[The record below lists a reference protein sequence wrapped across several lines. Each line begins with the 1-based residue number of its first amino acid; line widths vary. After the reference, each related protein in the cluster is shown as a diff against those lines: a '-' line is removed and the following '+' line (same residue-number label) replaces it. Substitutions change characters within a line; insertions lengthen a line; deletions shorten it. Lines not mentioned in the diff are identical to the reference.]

1 LRRTSRLVLL
11 AGVFLAAITFIVI
24 VLLFQSGPC
33 TGPNCVPTA
42 STPTT
47 ADVLV
52 ASVDIPLG
60 TTITADMVSKQTVSV
75 GSVLSGGFH
84 DPSQIIGQ
92 PTTSAITA
100 GAQITASDFTQ
111 TSNPHPD
118 PGKGNRAFAITV
130 NELTGVGNL
139 VRTGDHVD
147 VLISQN
153 VTVVQKNP
161 DGTVATVPG
170 VGNALTVKM
179 PLLLENIQVIS
190 VIDSAA
196 TAPAAPAQGQQPAAS
211 TAPILTGGTKLLILS
226 VTPAQAEVLLF
237 ARTSGTIDVVYR
249 NTDDTDQ
256 VATDGVIL
264 KTLIDKYGVI
274 PPTVI
279 ITQIP

>member
-11 AGVFLAAITFIVI
+11 AGIFLAAITFIVI
-24 VLLFQSGPC
+24 VLLFNGTFTPGGGTAQ
-33 TGPNCVPTA
+33 PT
-42 STPTT
+42 TPTT
-47 ADVLV
+47 RDVVV
-52 ASVDIPLG
+52 ATIDIPLG
-60 TTITADMVSKQTVSV
+60 TLVDNTMVQKQTNVALTAALPGAFQDVSQV
-75 GSVLSGGFH
+75 
-84 DPSQIIGQ
+84 IGQ
-92 PTTSAITA
+92 TTTQSIKAGQQVTSGDFSAG
-100 GAQITASDFTQ
+100 GANQ
-111 TSNPHPD
+111 HPD
-118 PGKGNRAFAITV
+118 PGPGLRAFAITV

-147 VLISQN
+147 LLFSQN

-170 VGNALTVKM
+170 IGNALTVKM
-179 PLLLENIQVIS
+179 PQLIENILVIG
-190 VIDSAA
+190 VIDSSA
-196 TAPAAPAQGQQPAAS
+196 TAPVTPAQGQPAPSA
-211 TAPILTGGTKLLILS
+211 APVLTGGSKLLILA

-249 NTDDTDQ
+249 AANDTDQ

-264 KTLIDKYGVI
+264 KTLIDKYGVL

>member
-1 LRRTSRLVLL
+1 MRRTSRLVLL

-24 VLLFQSGPC
+24 VLLFNGTTPGGGSSQ
-33 TGPNCVPTA
+33 PTA
-42 STPTT
+42 ATT
-47 ADVLV
+47 QTVVV
-52 ASVDIPLG
+52 ANVDIALG
-60 TTITADMVSKQTVSV
+60 TTIDTSMIDNQTVSV
-75 GSVLSGGFH
+75 QAVAPGAFLDKSLVIGKTNTVAIKAGSQVTNLDFSTTGG
-84 DPSQIIGQ
+84 I
-92 PTTSAITA
+92 
-100 GAQITASDFTQ
+100 
-111 TSNPHPD
+111 HPD
-118 PGKGNRAFAITV
+118 PGAGFRAFAITV

-139 VRTGDHVD
+139 VTTGDHVD
-147 VLISQN
+147 VLVSQN

-179 PLLLENIQVIS
+179 PLLLENIQVIG
-190 VIDSAA
+190 VIDSSA
-196 TAPAAPAQGQQPAAS
+196 TAPAAPAQGQNGQPAAS
-211 TAPILTGGTKLLILS
+211 TGPILTGGSKLLILA

-249 NTDDTDQ
+249 NSDDTDQ

>member
-1 LRRTSRLVLL
+1 LRRASRLVLL

-24 VLLFQSGPC
+24 VLLFSNGGPGS
-33 TGPNCVPTA
+33 TGGPQA

-52 ASVDIPLG
+52 ANVDIPLG

-75 GSVLSGGFH
+75 QAVLAGGFH

-92 PTTSAITA
+92 PTTSAIAA

-111 TSNPHPD
+111 NANPHPD

-196 TAPAAPAQGQQPAAS
+196 TAPAAAAQGQQPAAS
-211 TAPILTGGTKLLILS
+211 TAPVLTGGTKLLILS

-249 NTDDTDQ
+249 NSDDTDQ

-264 KTLIDKYGVI
+264 KTLIDKYGVL

-279 ITQIP
+279 LAQTP

>member
-11 AGVFLAAITFIVI
+11 AGIFLAAITFIVI
-24 VLLFQSGPC
+24 VLLFNGSIG
-33 TGPNCVPTA
+33 TGQTPQATA
-42 STPTT
+42 PTT
-47 ADVLV
+47 RDVVV
-52 ASVDIPLG
+52 ATVDIPLG
-60 TTITADMVSKQTVSV
+60 TLVDNTMVTKQSNVALTA
-75 GSVLSGGFH
+75 VLPGAFQ
-84 DPSQIIGQ
+84 DPSQAIGQ
-92 PTTSAITA
+92 TTTQSITA
-100 GAQITASDFTQ
+100 GQQ
-111 TSNPHPD
+111 VTSSQFSTGGANQHPD
-118 PGKGNRAFAITV
+118 PGPGLRAFAITV

-147 VLISQN
+147 LLFTQN

-170 VGNALTVKM
+170 IANALTVKM
-179 PLLLENIQVIS
+179 PQLIENILVIG
-190 VIDSAA
+190 VIDSTA
-196 TAPAAPAQGQQPAAS
+196 TAPVTPAQGQPAPS
-211 TAPILTGGTKLLILS
+211 TAPVLTGGSKLLILA

-249 NTDDTDQ
+249 AANDTDQ

-264 KTLIDKYGVI
+264 KTLIDKYGVL